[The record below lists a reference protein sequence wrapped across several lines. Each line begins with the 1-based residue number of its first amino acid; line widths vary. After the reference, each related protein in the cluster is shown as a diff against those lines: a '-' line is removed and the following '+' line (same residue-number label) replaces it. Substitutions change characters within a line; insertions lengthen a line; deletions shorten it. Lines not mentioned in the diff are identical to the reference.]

1 MANPINEIKA
11 AARIVAGI
19 AGKGGKDVKPVYR
32 SATNDVAIIGDSREA
47 NIRQAQQI
55 LRRGKEEGAIGKL
68 PTDNRKANARG
79 LKAANAPAKRK
90 APAVNV
96 MERAAAKN
104 VGNKIAKNYPNKL
117 RKDAMSMGAQIVQ
130 KEGPSVS
137 RTAGKGSGSAKRYQ
151 LNSDTMGSI
160 NPVKKRSK

>member
-1 MANPINEIKA
+1 MPNPIKIIKG
-11 AARIVAGI
+11 VS
-19 AGKGGKDVKPVYR
+19 K
-32 SATNDVAIIGDSREA
+32 
-47 NIRQAQQI
+47 
-55 LRRGKEEGAIGKL
+55 AIGKS
-68 PTDNRKANARG
+68 NAKSSAKKANARG

-90 APAVNV
+90 APAANV
-96 MERAAAKN
+96 KERVAAKN

-137 RTAGKGSGSAKRYQ
+137 RTAGKGPGSAKRYQ
-151 LNSDTMGSI
+151 LNSDTMGPI